1 MELTSETRK
10 ASPPG
15 HLEAGSAWTCFDGKN
30 PLEGWD
36 QSFSP
41 GSLTS
46 LRHKGGRGWRVHR
59 AQWRR
64 ARLDPSGPPSLYKH
78 FPPRVTIFQS
88 QEYLKMI
95 ESPHLNIL
103 PKKGFM

>member
-1 MELTSETRK
+1 MDLTSETRK

-15 HLEAGSAWTCFDGKN
+15 HLEAGSAWTCFDSKN

-46 LRHKGGRGWRVHR
+46 LRQKGGRGWRKWAGHSGGE
-59 AQWRR
+59 
-64 ARLDPSGPPSLYKH
+64 PSSTLLPLPPCTSTFLL
-78 FPPRVTIFQS
+78 
-88 QEYLKMI
+88 E
-95 ESPHLNIL
+95 
-103 PKKGFM
+103 